1 MHLAGLYLLPPQ
13 KEYWMVE
20 VMVTF
25 FTFFAQINNFQL
37 LDIET
42 ICTTD
47 YITAS
52 LVNSGIGLQ

>member
-1 MHLAGLYLLPPQ
+1 MHLAGLPPTERILDGRG
-13 KEYWMVE
+13 K

-25 FTFFAQINNFQL
+25 FVFFVQINNFQL

-52 LVNSGIGLQ
+52 